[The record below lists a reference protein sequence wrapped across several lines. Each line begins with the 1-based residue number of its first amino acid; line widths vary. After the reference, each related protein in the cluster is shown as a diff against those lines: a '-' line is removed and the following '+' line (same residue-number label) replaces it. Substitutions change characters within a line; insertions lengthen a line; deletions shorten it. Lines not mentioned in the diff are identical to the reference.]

1 MSCCNTPKVTDGNTT
16 KEQFLIQKGKN
27 FKEFILKYKPDDD
40 MLQYMEQFN
49 EKNIFSSIHT
59 LLVPLKFAGTEEP
72 VINEL
77 LSKLTIPANEVAPV
91 KDKVQRYFEMF
102 IAIATD

>member
-1 MSCCNTPKVTDGNTT
+1 MSCCNTT

-27 FKEFILKYKPDDD
+27 FKEFILKYKPDADV
-40 MLQYMEQFN
+40 LQYMEKFN
-49 EKNIFSSIHT
+49 ETNILSSIVT
-59 LLVPLKFAGTEEP
+59 LLVPIKLTGNEVA
-72 VINEL
+72 VNEL
-77 LSKLTIPANEVAPV
+77 LSKLTIPANEVAQV

>member
-1 MSCCNTPKVTDGNTT
+1 MSCCNTT

-27 FKEFILKYKPDDD
+27 FKEFILKYKPDADV
-40 MLQYMEQFN
+40 LQYMEKFN
-49 EKNIFSSIHT
+49 ETNILSSIIT
-59 LLVPLKFAGTEEP
+59 LLVPIKLTGNEVA
-72 VINEL
+72 VNEL
-77 LSKLTIPANEVAPV
+77 LSKMTIPANEVAQV

>member
-1 MSCCNTPKVTDGNTT
+1 MSCCNTT

-27 FKEFILKYKPDDD
+27 FKEFILKYKPDADV
-40 MLQYMEQFN
+40 LQYMEKFN
-49 EKNIFSSIHT
+49 ETNILSSIIT
-59 LLVPLKFAGTEEP
+59 LLVPIKLTGNEVA
-72 VINEL
+72 VNEL
-77 LSKLTIPANEVAPV
+77 LSKLTIPATEVAVV

>member
-1 MSCCNTPKVTDGNTT
+1 MSCCNTT

-27 FKEFILKYKPDDD
+27 FKEFILKYKPDADV
-40 MLQYMEQFN
+40 LQYMEKFN
-49 EKNIFSSIHT
+49 ETNILSSIIT
-59 LLVPLKFAGTEEP
+59 LLVPIKLTGNEVA
-72 VINEL
+72 VNEL
-77 LSKLTIPANEVAPV
+77 LSKMIIPANEVAVV

>member
-1 MSCCNTPKVTDGNTT
+1 MSCCNTT

-27 FKEFILKYKPDDD
+27 FKEFILKYKPDADV
-40 MLQYMEQFN
+40 LQYMEKFN
-49 EKNIFSSIHT
+49 ETNILSSIIT
-59 LLVPLKFAGTEEP
+59 LLVPIKLTGNEVA
-72 VINEL
+72 VNEL
-77 LSKLTIPANEVAPV
+77 LSKMTIPANEVAVV

>member
-1 MSCCNTPKVTDGNTT
+1 MSCCNTT

-40 MLQYMEQFN
+40 VIQYMEKFN
-49 EKNIFSSIHT
+49 EKNILASILT
-59 LLVPLKFAGTEEP
+59 LLVPMKLAGNEET

-77 LSKLTIPANEVAPV
+77 LAKLTIPAAEQAQV

-102 IAIATD
+102 IGVATD

>member
-1 MSCCNTPKVTDGNTT
+1 MSCCNTT

-27 FKEFILKYKPDDD
+27 FKEFILKYKPDNDV
-40 MLQYMEQFN
+40 LQYMEKFN
-49 EKNIFSSIHT
+49 ETNILSSIIT
-59 LLVPLKFAGTEEP
+59 LLVPIKLTGNEVA
-72 VINEL
+72 VNEL
-77 LSKLTIPANEVAPV
+77 LSKLTIPANEVAQV

>member
-1 MSCCNTPKVTDGNTT
+1 MSCCNTT

-27 FKEFILKYKPDDD
+27 FKEFILKYKPDADV
-40 MLQYMEQFN
+40 LQYMEKFN
-49 EKNIFSSIHT
+49 ETNILSSIIT
-59 LLVPLKFAGTEEP
+59 LLVPIKLTGNEVA
-72 VINEL
+72 VNEL
-77 LSKLTIPANEVAPV
+77 LSKLTIPANEVAQV

>member
-1 MSCCNTPKVTDGNTT
+1 MSCCNTT

-27 FKEFILKYKPDDD
+27 FKEFILKYNPDADV
-40 MLQYMEQFN
+40 LQYMEKFN
-49 EKNIFSSIHT
+49 ETNILSSIIT
-59 LLVPLKFAGTEEP
+59 LLVPIKLTGNEVA
-72 VINEL
+72 VNEL
-77 LSKLTIPANEVAPV
+77 LSKMTIPANEVAQV